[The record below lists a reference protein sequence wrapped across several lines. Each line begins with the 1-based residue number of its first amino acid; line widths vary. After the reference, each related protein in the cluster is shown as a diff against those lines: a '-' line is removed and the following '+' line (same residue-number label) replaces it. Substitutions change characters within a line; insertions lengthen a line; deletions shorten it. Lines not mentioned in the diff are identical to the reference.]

1 VLTGAAFADLL
12 REQGFA
18 FATGVPC
25 SLIEDLIGTL
35 DRGGP
40 LPYVPAVREDVA
52 VGLAAGAWLAGARP
66 AVLMQNSGLG
76 TSMNALAS
84 MSLMYGLPALLLV
97 TWRGH
102 QGKDAPEHI
111 LTGAITERHLEL
123 LGIPHRVLSVASA
136 ADDAAWAAAEMH
148 RLSQPVALLVPPGI
162 FPVHGS
168 GRPRAAD
175 AAAPATRPAAS
186 RLAAAGPHGEILP
199 QISRYAAITTAVK
212 QLGDE
217 AVVHA
222 NGYPSRES
230 HAVADRAQ
238 NFYMIGSM
246 GLASAI
252 GLGVALNRPDK
263 TTVVFDGDGN
273 LLMNLGI
280 LPMVGALA
288 PRRFVHCVFDNEV
301 YGSTG
306 NQRSPAAGVRLDAL
320 AAAAGYRTV
329 AAAVSPD
336 EIARHLAAALATDG
350 PHFLLVKVTTEEA
363 DVPRIALTPA
373 QIRDRFRASLGPAL
387 P

>member
-1 VLTGAAFADLL
+1 
-12 REQGFA
+12 
-18 FATGVPC
+18 
-25 SLIEDLIGTL
+25 
-35 DRGGP
+35 
-40 LPYVPAVREDVA
+40 
-52 VGLAAGAWLAGARP
+52 
-66 AVLMQNSGLG
+66 
-76 TSMNALAS
+76 

-97 TWRGH
+97 TWRGY

-111 LTGAITERHLEL
+111 LTGAITERHLDL
-123 LGIPHRVLSVASA
+123 LGIPRRVLSVASA
-136 ADDAAWAAAEMH
+136 ADDVAWATAEMH
-148 RLSQPVALLVPPGI
+148 RLSQPVALLVPPGV
-162 FPVHGS
+162 FPVHGGGHARAPGGAGAAGRVP
-168 GRPRAAD
+168 GRPSA
-175 AAAPATRPAAS
+175 AAAPSAP
-186 RLAAAGPHGEILP
+186 GELVP
-199 QISRYAAITTAVK
+199 RISRYAAIATAVK
-212 QLGDE
+212 QLGEE

-252 GLGVALNRPDK
+252 GLGVALSRPDK
-263 TTVVFDGDGN
+263 ATVVFDGDGN

-280 LPMVGALA
+280 LPMVAALA
-288 PRRFVHCVFDNEV
+288 PARFVHCVFDNEV

-306 NQRSPAAGVRLDAL
+306 NQRSPAAGVRLHAL

-329 AAAVSPD
+329 AAAVTQD
-336 EIARHLAAALATDG
+336 EIARDLAAALATDG
-350 PHFLLVKVTTEEA
+350 PHFLLVKVTAEEA

>member
-1 VLTGAAFADLL
+1 MLPGGAFATLL
-12 REQGFA
+12 QQQGFA

-35 DRGGP
+35 DRGTH

-52 VGLAAGAWLAGARP
+52 VGLAGGAWLAGRRP

-111 LTGAITERHLEL
+111 LTGDITERHLGL

-136 ADDAAWAAAEMH
+136 ADDVAWAAAEMH
-148 RLSQPVALLVPPGI
+148 RLSQPVALLVPPGV
-162 FPVHGS
+162 FPVHGARS
-168 GRPRAAD
+168 HADDD
-175 AAAPATRPAAS
+175 AAQVARPVTHRAEVS
-186 RLAAAGPHGEILP
+186 GGHGELVP
-199 QISRYAAITTAVK
+199 RISRYAAITAAVK

-273 LLMNLGI
+273 LLMNLGV
-280 LPMVGALA
+280 LPMVGALS

-329 AAAVSPD
+329 AAAVTAD
-336 EIARHLAAALATDG
+336 EIARHLGAALATDG